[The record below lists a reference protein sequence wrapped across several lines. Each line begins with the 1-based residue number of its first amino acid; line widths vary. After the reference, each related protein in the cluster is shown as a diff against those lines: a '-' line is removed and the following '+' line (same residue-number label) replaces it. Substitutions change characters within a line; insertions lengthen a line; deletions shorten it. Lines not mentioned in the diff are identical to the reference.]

1 MILHDMMLLCR
12 SKLNGK
18 IHFVGRFFHVSDR
31 GQNNCHFDSAVK
43 NKNMHQNKFLR
54 RRLVL
59 TGTIHDLTQY
69 DYSIIRYDMI

>member
-1 MILHDMMLLCR
+1 M
-12 SKLNGK
+12 
-18 IHFVGRFFHVSDR
+18 GRFFHVSDR
-31 GQNNCHFDSAVK
+31 GQNNCYFDSAVK